1 MPASLF
7 SDDESP
13 PPSPVLEH
21 PKLRL
26 NDLAD
31 PPTDWQFLG
40 ETVQVT
46 MRARRFPKKRLETI
60 VNHHSW
66 GIDMGLAK
74 RATIEKLL
82 IALWK
87 LLYHMA
93 PDHLPTSFAELAD
106 FSRDAGPRLLP
117 YTIQIERVPISR
129 YYPQPPADSKALSLR
144 FTRPSDAPA
153 SISDSYLERM
163 SYPVSGGPVDLDA
176 TEDEEEEMGEEGQEQ
191 EQEQE
196 QEKTRPV
203 EKTKSPLRSASSR
216 HSRISVVTQPF
227 QPERHTARPLPAK
240 NVVEIVQRVIMKLAH
255 ADLERHHTTAW
266 AGHPC
271 LVASEPQALLK
282 ILDRTVPATTQ
293 VRLLWNRETDEM
305 TLHPD
310 GRDYPYRGR
319 GPVGTFNTSAIDCV
333 IVAAKLLDAGS
344 TVIDR
349 CKKGWRAQ
357 LTPLESALIKTTE
370 VDWDLCFTDESEML
384 RNNFW
389 HVVNDSLPEVWAG
402 DIPWLQGI
410 WTRAT
415 SNFAQFHFTYY
426 DQYRPCECNPDRER
440 GDTTGPWRNTF
451 MQPSEVPED
460 GEGPVTM
467 QTRLAREFA
476 FSVQVDCDVCDTPN
490 AVTRWRTFESL
501 PARLVAMVDP
511 DVPVTKH
518 TQDLTFEVETFAKRM
533 SVTYRWVGGIYEY
546 KGQFRVFWADNR
558 PGEVDRGEVRMYDG
572 SKSLGMIVGGLS
584 YGHPSERVP
593 DEWWYNKTIPLVFYE
608 RVDNVSPQ
616 VLNTVMSSVGSMV
629 EAVENRMLLTDE
641 VGPWAPSN
649 NEVSEQPGQWVFPSA
664 DLFNIPPQV
673 NLLASPISEQS
684 YPLGMQDSPGQDA
697 VIYSPP
703 LTPRIEEDPAS
714 PPMGSI
720 PSNPLSSLGLE
731 RIGQGETGSNLDYQA
746 PSIHNLVPQPDL
758 PASNLPTADLPEPV
772 QRHPSDAELREKYG
786 VNYTRENYMND
797 YYNAAMKVYYMM
809 NQDNGNTGNA
819 ASISSVNFPQWNQ
832 GNMYGVPQYWPGNG
846 SQLQTLQ
853 QFQQQQQQQQE
864 QPSPSPRSNSRS
876 RSHSGQGSAVGSD
889 AARRP
894 SRTSSQKA
902 QTRRSTGHR
911 NGNKRKRGPPDQKNK
926 RKKRNQRFKKKRQA
940 IQALAHRPR
949 SRLQTPEGW

>member
-13 PPSPVLEH
+13 PPSPVLEY
-21 PKLRL
+21 PELRL
-26 NDLAD
+26 NDLVD

-46 MRARRFPKKRLETI
+46 MRARRFPKPRLETI

-82 IALWK
+82 KALWK
-87 LLYHMA
+87 LFYHMA
-93 PDHLPTSFAELAD
+93 PDHLPTSFAEFAD
-106 FSRDAGPRLLP
+106 FSRDAGPRLLSH
-117 YTIQIERVPISR
+117 TIHIERVPISR
-129 YYPQPPADSKALSLR
+129 YYPQPPEDIKALSSR
-144 FTRPSDAPA
+144 FKRPSDAPA
-153 SISDSYLERM
+153 PIPDSYLERM
-163 SYPVSGGPVDLDA
+163 SYPVSGGPIDLDA
-176 TEDEEEEMGEEGQEQ
+176 TEYEEGKGGEEQ

-196 QEKTRPV
+196 QARAAQ
-203 EKTKSPLRSASSR
+203 KTKSPPRSASSR
-216 HSRISVVTQPF
+216 HSCTSQPV

-240 NVVEIVQRVIMKLAH
+240 NVVEIVQRIVMKLANV
-255 ADLERHHTTAW
+255 DLERHHTATRAE
-266 AGHPC
+266 HPC

-282 ILDRTVPATTQ
+282 TIDKTVPATAQ

-349 CKKGWRAQ
+349 CNKGWRAQ

-389 HVVNDSLPEVWAG
+389 HVVGDSLPEVWVG
-402 DIPWLQGI
+402 DIHWLQGI

-415 SNFAQFHFTYY
+415 ANFAQFHFTYY
-426 DQYRPCECNPDRER
+426 DQFSPCECNPDRER
-440 GDTTGPWRNTF
+440 GDTTGPWKNTF

-467 QTRLAREFA
+467 QTRLAQEFA

-501 PARLVAMVDP
+501 PARLVTMVDP

-518 TQDLTFEVETFAKRM
+518 TQDLTFEVETFAKRT

-558 PGEVDRGEVRMYDG
+558 PGEVAHGEVCMYDG
-572 SKSLGMIVGGLS
+572 SKNLGMIVGGLS

-593 DEWWYNKTIPLVFYE
+593 YEWWSRNAIPLVFYE

-616 VLNTVMSSVGSMV
+616 VLNTVMSSVGSMI
-629 EAVENRMLLTDE
+629 EAVENKMLLADE
-641 VGPWAPSN
+641 IGPWAPFN
-649 NEVSEQPGQWVFPSA
+649 NGVSEQPGQWVFPSA
-664 DLFNIPPQV
+664 DLFNLAPPV
-673 NLLASPISEQS
+673 NLLTSPISEQS
-684 YPLGMQDSPGQDA
+684 YPLGMQDSPRDDA
-697 VIYSPP
+697 VLYSPP
-703 LTPRIEEDPAS
+703 LTPRIEEYPAS
-714 PPMGSI
+714 PPTG
-720 PSNPLSSLGLE
+720 SNPLYSLGLE
-731 RIGQGETGSNLDYQA
+731 RVGLGETGSNLDYQA
-746 PSIHNLVPQPDL
+746 PIIHNMVSQPDL
-758 PASNLPTADLPEPV
+758 PASDLHTADLPESA
-772 QRHPSDAELREKYG
+772 QQHPSDAELFEKYG
-786 VNYTRENYMND
+786 ANYTCANYMSD
-797 YYNAAMKVYYMM
+797 YYNAAMKVYHMM
-809 NQDNGNTGNA
+809 SQNNGGTSNA
-819 ASISSVNFPQWNQ
+819 AGISSVDFPQWNQ
-832 GNMYGVPQYWPGNG
+832 GNMYGDPQYWSGNR
-846 SQLQTLQ
+846 SQLQTYQ
-853 QFQQQQQQQQE
+853 QFQQ
-864 QPSPSPRSNSRS
+864 PSSPTGSNPKS
-876 RSHSGQGSAVGSD
+876 RSHSGQGSVVGLD
-889 AARRP
+889 AARRA
-894 SRTSSQKA
+894 SQASSQK
-902 QTRRSTGHR
+902 TRRRTGHR
-911 NGNKRKRGPPDQKNK
+911 NDNCNGNRNDNRKDNKRKRGSPDRKNK

-940 IQALAHRPR
+940 IQALAHRPS
-949 SRLQTPEGW
+949 SRLRTPEGW